1 MSSPA
6 TITPVVDIRDLSF
19 NYGSRSVLQNVSL
32 QVPPG
37 AVFGVLGANGSG
49 KTTLIRLLVGLLKP
63 LSGTVRILG
72 QPPSPGVSSRFGYM
86 PQLNALY
93 LELSVQHN
101 VDFFSRM
108 YGMRDS
114 ASRRDAVENILK
126 LVGLWD
132 RRKDSILALSGGM
145 RQRVSLAIA
154 MVHRPPLLLL
164 DEPTVGL
171 DPELRASFWEH
182 FHTLAASGATILLSS
197 HTMDDAAHADRLV
210 FLRDGRIIAQGSPAQ
225 LRAATGSPDA
235 SLEDAFLHFVRS
247 GE

>member
-1 MSSPA
+1 MANAASDA
-6 TITPVVDIRDLSF
+6 PVIDVRSLSF
-19 NYGSRSVLQNVSL
+19 SYGSRKVLDSL
-32 QVPPG
+32 SIQMPSG

-63 LSGTVRILG
+63 LSGTVRVLG
-72 QPPSPGVSSRFGYM
+72 EPPSPSVSRRFGYM

-108 YGMRDS
+108 YGMRNP
-114 ASRRDAVENILK
+114 AFRHDAVENILK

-132 RRKDSILALSGGM
+132 RRKDPILALSGGM

-154 MVHRPPLLLL
+154 MVHSPPLLLL

-171 DPELRASFWEH
+171 DPELRATFWEH
-182 FHTLAASGATILLSS
+182 FHTLAASGASILLSS
-197 HTMDDAAHADRLV
+197 HTMDDAAHEI
-210 FLRDGRIIAQGSPAQ
+210 GRA
-225 LRAATGSPDA
+225 
-235 SLEDAFLHFVRS
+235 HV
-247 GE
+247 